1 MCFDWDSL
9 RQSLNEFHATSGSEW
24 FSVKK
29 FIINMADT
37 TSNFSSGNLPA
48 SNPLSKKLNKI
59 LETRLD
65 NDKDMLEALKALST
79 FFGENSLR
87 TRRNL
92 RSDIER
98 RSLAINEEFLQTF
111 QVVKNQLD
119 SVYSDVKAMSDC
131 CQDMTTRLKNAKA
144 QTHDLINQTTKLH
157 GESQKL
163 QMKQQVADTFLDQFQ
178 LKPEEIRTLR
188 GAKSGALSQ
197 DFFQAL
203 ARVKQIHNDCKV
215 LLRTNHQTAGLEIME
230 SMALHQESSYE
241 RLYRWSQNECRMLTG
256 EAPDISPI
264 LCQALLALQDRP
276 VLFRYTLD
284 EYGTAR
290 RTAVVR
296 GLIDALTRGG
306 PGGTPR
312 PIELHSH
319 DPLRYVGDMLAWL
332 HQSTASEKEYLQ
344 TLLKRCEPTDDTIQ
358 DILGHI
364 TEGVCRPFK
373 VRVEQVL
380 VSEQDAVTL
389 YKLNNLLKFYHHTIG
404 QIINPDAALLSTI
417 LEIQD
422 LSHRM
427 FFNSLT
433 CNANKLLDK
442 VELPPADLGPT
453 ASHTQ
458 TMTLLKDVLQCHD
471 SSVVTLENKKQDFK
485 QILACVLDPVLQ
497 MCSVSASRL
506 NTVDMA
512 AYMVN
517 CIYLMQTTIALY
529 EFTDTRQEML
539 QAQID
544 AHIDTMVNEQ
554 AAFILNRVDLAH
566 IYGTIQQHQPKQGP
580 LSSIQGLDPIT
591 VKSAMNKF
599 DSYLASPDSLM
610 LAQCTLITS
619 SKNRELIK
627 KNSSELICKSY
638 KLMYDAVCD
647 PKNEYGEYQSI
658 VPRTPDQVE
667 KLLM

>member
-1 MCFDWDSL
+1 
-9 RQSLNEFHATSGSEW
+9 
-24 FSVKK
+24 
-29 FIINMADT
+29 MADT
-37 TSNFSSGNLPA
+37 TSNLTSGNLPA

-178 LKPEEIRTLR
+178 LKPEEIRSLR

-203 ARVKQIHNDCKV
+203 SRVKQIHTDCKV

-332 HQSTASEKEYLQ
+332 HQATASEKEYLQ

-389 YKLNNLLKFYHHTIG
+389 YKLNNLLKFYLHTIG

-417 LEIQD
+417 LEIRD

-453 ASHTQ
+453 ASLAQ

-544 AHIDTMVNEQ
+544 AQIDTMVSEQ

-566 IYGTIQQHQPKQGP
+566 IYGSIQQHQPKQGP
-580 LSSIQGLDPIT
+580 LSSLQGLDAIT

-599 DSYLASPDSLM
+599 DSYLASPDSL
-610 LAQCTLITS
+610 LLPQFTLITS

-638 KLMYDAVCD
+638 KLMYDAISD
-647 PKNEYGEYQSI
+647 PKNEYGEYHSI
-658 VPRTPDQVE
+658 VPRTPDQVV

>member
-1 MCFDWDSL
+1 
-9 RQSLNEFHATSGSEW
+9 
-24 FSVKK
+24 
-29 FIINMADT
+29 MAD
-37 TSNFSSGNLPA
+37 NNLSSGNLPS

-59 LETRLD
+59 LETRLE
-65 NDKDMLEALKALST
+65 NEKDMLEALKALSI

-98 RSLAINEEFLQTF
+98 RSLAINEEFLETF
-111 QVVKNQLD
+111 QVVKMQLD
-119 SVYSDVKAMSDC
+119 SIYANVEAMNDC
-131 CQDMTTRLKNAKA
+131 CQDMTNRLKTAKA
-144 QTHDLINQTTKLH
+144 QTHHLINQTTSLH
-157 GESQKL
+157 NESHKL
-163 QMKQQVADTFLDQFQ
+163 QMKQQVADSFLAKFQ
-178 LKPEEIRTLR
+178 LKPEEIKSLR
-188 GAKSGALSQ
+188 GTKTGALSQ

-256 EAPDISPI
+256 ETPDISPV
-264 LCQALLALQDRP
+264 LCQALQALQDRP

-284 EYGTAR
+284 EFGTAR

-296 GLIDALTRGG
+296 GFIDALTRGG

-332 HQSTASEKEYLQ
+332 HQATASEKEHLQ
-344 TLLKRCEPTDDTIQ
+344 TILKRCEPPDDTVQ

-364 TEGVCRPFK
+364 TEGVCRPLK

-404 QIINPDAALLSTI
+404 QIIHPDDAMLATI
-417 LEIQD
+417 AEIQD

-433 CNANKLLDK
+433 CHANKLLDK

-453 ASHTQ
+453 TSLTQ
-458 TMTLLKDVLQCHD
+458 TLALLKDVLQCHD
-471 SSVVTLENKKQDFK
+471 SSVVTIHNKKEDFK
-485 QILACVLDPVLQ
+485 QILDCMLDPLLQ
-497 MCSVSASRL
+497 MCSVSASHL
-506 NTVDMA
+506 SVVDMA
-512 AYMVN
+512 AYVIN

-539 QAQID
+539 QAQVD
-544 AHIDTMVNEQ
+544 AHLDTMVNEQ
-554 AAFILNRVDLAH
+554 AAFVLNRISLAD
-566 IYGTIQQHQPKQGP
+566 IYRVIQQHQPKQGP
-580 LSSIQGLDPIT
+580 LSNIQGMDALT

-599 DSYLASPDSLM
+599 DSYLASPDSLT
-610 LAQCTLITS
+610 LPQCNLITS

-627 KNSSELICKSY
+627 KNSAELLCASY
-638 KLMYDAVCD
+638 QLMYDAVCD
-647 PKNEYGEYQSI
+647 PKNEYREPQNI
-658 VPRTPDQVE
+658 VPRTPDQVN
-667 KLLM
+667 KLL